1 MTTESSRQDARLTRS
16 LPCRIQRFVFKLLIS
31 IGISREY
38 KHDEVNRAW
47 WTGKWYGRG
56 MGTSAW
62 TQPAREAI
70 VKVCS
75 TLMDMFP
82 LCEKGNR

>member
-1 MTTESSRQDARLTRS
+1 M
-16 LPCRIQRFVFKLLIS
+16 FKLLIS
-31 IGISREY
+31 VGISREY

-70 VKVCS
+70 VKVS
-75 TLMDMFP
+75 YWPSSLGTSLEVARS
-82 LCEKGNR
+82 LT